1 MAAYLLADVAPHD
14 MDAYRASGYLEA
26 VVRLAADYG
35 GRYLAR
41 GGDMQLLE
49 GDWEPRRMVII
60 EFPSMADLRAWYDSD
75 AYAPWREVRQG
86 LADSRLV
93 AVDGLEAPPT

>member
-41 GGDMQLLE
+41 GGDMQRLE

-60 EFPSMADLRAWYDSD
+60 EFPSMDDLRAWYDSD

-93 AVDGLEAPPT
+93 AVDGLEAPPA

>member
-1 MAAYLLADVAPHD
+1 MPAYLLADVAPHD
-14 MDAYRASGYLEA
+14 MAAYRASGYLEA
-26 VVRLAADYG
+26 VVRIAAEFG

-41 GGDMQLLE
+41 GGDMVRLE

-60 EFPSMADLRAWYDSD
+60 EFPTMTDLRAWYDSE
-75 AYAPWREVRQG
+75 AYAPWREVRQR

-93 AVDGLEAPPT
+93 AVDGLPAP

>member
-1 MAAYLLADVAPHD
+1 MPAYLLADVKPHD
-14 MDAYRASGYLEA
+14 MQAYRDSGYLEA
-26 VVRLAADYG
+26 VVRIAADYG

-41 GGDMQLLE
+41 GGEMQRLE

-60 EFPSMADLRAWYDSD
+60 EFPSMADLRAWYDS
-75 AYAPWREVRQG
+75 AEYAPWREVRKG

-93 AVDGLEAPPT
+93 AVDGLSAPPQ

>member
-1 MAAYLLADVAPHD
+1 
-14 MDAYRASGYLEA
+14 
-26 VVRLAADYG
+26 
-35 GRYLAR
+35 
-41 GGDMQLLE
+41 
-49 GDWEPRRMVII
+49 
-60 EFPSMADLRAWYDSD
+60 MADLRAWYDSE

>member
-14 MDAYRASGYLEA
+14 MDAYRGSGYLEA

-41 GGDMQLLE
+41 GGDMQRLE

-93 AVDGLEAPPT
+93 AVDGLEAPPA